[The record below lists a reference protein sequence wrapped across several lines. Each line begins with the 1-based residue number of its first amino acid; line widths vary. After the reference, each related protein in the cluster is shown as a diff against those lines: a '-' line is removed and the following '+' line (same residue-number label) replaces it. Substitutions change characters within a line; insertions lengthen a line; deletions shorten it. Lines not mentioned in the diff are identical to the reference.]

1 MAIKQV
7 MITGAPGVPV
17 LPVLS
22 CTLLAT
28 DTKEGEREI
37 DIRERE
43 NEREREGENG
53 KHVVRAEGPLS
64 CPVPY

>member
-7 MITGAPGVPV
+7 MITGAPRVPV

-28 DTKEGEREI
+28 DTKEGER
-37 DIRERE
+37 DRYQRGRMREK
-43 NEREREGENG
+43 ERERMGNM
-53 KHVVRAEGPLS
+53 
-64 CPVPY
+64 